1 MAKKRV
7 LIMVDEDLNDRWK
20 KVAKRLKFSKS
31 GMITDIL
38 EEVLPI
44 LEKEKPNDMIG
55 SALKSLGDALNDTG
69 SLFDEKENN

>member
-20 KVAKRLKFSKS
+20 KVAKRLKISKS
-31 GMITDIL
+31 GMVTDIL

-55 SALKSLGDALNDTG
+55 SALKSLGNALNETG